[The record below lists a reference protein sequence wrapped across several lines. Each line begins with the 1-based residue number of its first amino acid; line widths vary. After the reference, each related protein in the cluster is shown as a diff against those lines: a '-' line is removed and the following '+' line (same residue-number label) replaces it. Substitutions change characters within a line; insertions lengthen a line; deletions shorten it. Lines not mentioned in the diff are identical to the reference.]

1 MARNSW
7 HHPYK
12 ISIVGA
18 YLYAKDL
25 YQSKYQLLIK
35 KRESTGLK
43 YFDDSKLNPIVN
55 ELFIGGRKLNFS
67 FAFITQSRLNSTHY
81 FVMKI
86 QYKN

>member
-7 HHPYK
+7 HHPYR

-43 YFDDSKLNPIVN
+43 YFDDSK
-55 ELFIGGRKLNFS
+55 
-67 FAFITQSRLNSTHY
+67 AF
-81 FVMKI
+81 MKS
-86 QYKN
+86 K